1 MDQRY
6 LTLEISDVNDVGD
19 RIIRIEKIPVVQE
32 WFIIGTSQVQVVIGK
47 PRLSRSI
54 HLFIMMT
61 GLVQKKLLSIR
72 KNLQNSVGSSGS
84 GRKWWNSCY
93 R

>member
-1 MDQRY
+1 
-6 LTLEISDVNDVGD
+6 
-19 RIIRIEKIPVVQE
+19 
-32 WFIIGTSQVQVVIGK
+32 
-47 PRLSRSI
+47 
-54 HLFIMMT
+54 
-61 GLVQKKLLSIR
+61 LLSIR